1 MWAGITLNPMI
12 GAAAMSLSSFCVVM
26 NALRLNLF
34 RPKTEE
40 KVLSKSKENGE
51 KAGKGDTDMIEL
63 KIEGMMCEHCVG
75 RVKAALEAV
84 DGVKTVEVTLKRKTA
99 TVSGSAE
106 YAALVAAVENAGYK
120 AK

>member
-1 MWAGITLNPMI
+1 MT
-12 GAAAMSLSSFCVVM
+12 
-26 NALRLNLF
+26 
-34 RPKTEE
+34 KT
-40 KVLSKSKENGE
+40 
-51 KAGKGDTDMIEL
+51 M

-84 DGVKTVEVTLKRKTA
+84 DGVKTVEVSLKRKTA

>member
-1 MWAGITLNPMI
+1 
-12 GAAAMSLSSFCVVM
+12 
-26 NALRLNLF
+26 
-34 RPKTEE
+34 
-40 KVLSKSKENGE
+40 
-51 KAGKGDTDMIEL
+51 MIEL

-84 DGVKTVEVTLKRKTA
+84 DGVKTVEVSLKRKTA